1 MSIYIFMSRL
11 FNGLFDCV
19 KRKRGYCL
27 FLLLLTI
34 VAIVLGVIGAVNM
47 NGDLTINLSH
57 IAYIRF
63 LRGSGFM
70 SMFFG
75 LFLSV
80 LVFFLLILLCNFKF
94 WLMPFAVVFYLY
106 LVYSQTVVFLSIILI
121 YGILNCIILAVFLL
135 IFSILTWLIFLLVMC
150 ELSIHCNSSPYL
162 RTCFSPKQSKL
173 VWYLV
178 MITILI
184 FLFTITL
191 TILKNY
197 VLLLVFE

>member
-1 MSIYIFMSRL
+1 MSRL

-197 VLLLVFE
+197 VLLLVFEQL

>member
-1 MSIYIFMSRL
+1 MSRL

>member
-1 MSIYIFMSRL
+1 MNRFFVGM
-11 FNGLFDCV
+11 FNCI
-19 KRKRGYCL
+19 KRKRGYCV
-27 FLLLLTI
+27 FLCILTLG
-34 VAIVLGVIGAVNM
+34 AIVLGLIGAVNM
-47 NGDLTINLSH
+47 NGELTINLNH

-70 SMFFG
+70 TMFFG

-80 LVFFLLILLCNFKF
+80 CVFFLLILLCNCKY
-94 WLMPFAVVFYLY
+94 WLIPFGVVFYLY
-106 LVYSQTVVFLSIILI
+106 LVYSQTVIFLSIILI

-135 IFSILTWLIFLLVMC
+135 IFSLLTWFMFLLIMC
-150 ELSIHCNSSPYL
+150 ELALHCNSTPYL
-162 RTCFSPKQSKL
+162 KTCFTPRLSKI
-173 VWYLV
+173 VWYLAMLV
-178 MITILI
+178 ILI

>member
-1 MSIYIFMSRL
+1 MGRL
-11 FNGLFDCV
+11 FSGTFDCV

-27 FLLLLTI
+27 FLITLTI
-34 VAIVLGVIGAVNM
+34 GAIVLGVIAAVNM

-80 LVFFLLILLCNFKF
+80 LVFFLLILLCNFKYL
-94 WLMPFAVVFYLY
+94 LMPLSVIFYLY

-135 IFSILTWLIFLLVMC
+135 IFSILTWLIFLLIMC
-150 ELSIHCNSSPYL
+150 ELSIHCNNSPYL
-162 RTCFSPKQSKL
+162 RTCFAPKQSKII
-173 VWYLV
+173 WYLI
-178 MITILI
+178 MITVLI
-184 FLFTITL
+184 FLFTVTL

-197 VLLLVFE
+197 VLLLIFE